1 VAVESQKFR
10 DALRKFASGTT
21 IVTVVQNG
29 KPHGMT
35 ASSFASASLEPPLVV
50 VLLDVASQTRK
61 ILAATGQ
68 FAVNILGH
76 DQEWMARAFAE
87 PGEKPFDKLSHRP
100 GLDGIPLIDG
110 AIAWLE
116 CNVKEMTNAGDHDIF
131 VGEVLTAEST
141 ELPPLIHYDRAY
153 WPFESSS

>member
-1 VAVESQKFR
+1 VTVESQKFR

-21 IVTVVQNG
+21 LVTVVHDG

-35 ASSFASASLEPPLVV
+35 ASSFASASLDPPLVV
-50 VLLDVASQTRK
+50 VCLDVASRTRE
-61 ILAATGQ
+61 IVEATGR
-68 FAVNILGH
+68 FAVNILGE
-76 DQEWMARAFAE
+76 DQEWMARAFAK
-87 PGEKPFDKLSHRP
+87 PGDKPFDKLSHRP
-100 GLDGIPLIDG
+100 GLGGIPLIDG

-116 CNVKEMTNAGDHDIF
+116 CTVKELTNAGDHDIF

-153 WPFESSS
+153 WPFKPSS

>member
-1 VAVESQKFR
+1 VTVESQKFR

-21 IVTVVQNG
+21 IVTVAQNG

-35 ASSFASASLEPPLVV
+35 ASSFASASLDPPLVV
-50 VLLDVASQTRK
+50 VLLDVASRTRK
-61 ILAATGQ
+61 ILAATSR
-68 FAVNILGH
+68 FAVNILGE

-100 GLDGIPLIDG
+100 GLEGVPLIDG

-116 CNVKEMTNAGDHDIF
+116 CSVKDMTNAGDHDIF

-153 WPFESSS
+153 WPFKPSS

>member
-1 VAVESQKFR
+1 VPVESQKFR

-21 IVTVVQNG
+21 IVTVTQSG

-35 ASSFASASLEPPLVV
+35 ASSFASASLNPPLIV
-50 VLLDVASQTRK
+50 VLLDVASRTRE
-61 ILAATGQ
+61 ILAATGR
-68 FAVNILGH
+68 FAVNILGE
-76 DQEWMARAFAE
+76 DQEWMAKAFAQ
-87 PGEKPFDKLSHRP
+87 PGDKPFDKLTHRP
-100 GLDGIPLIDG
+100 GLDGVPLIDG

-116 CNVKEMTNAGDHDIF
+116 CKVKETANAGDHDIF

-153 WPFESSS
+153 WPFEPSS